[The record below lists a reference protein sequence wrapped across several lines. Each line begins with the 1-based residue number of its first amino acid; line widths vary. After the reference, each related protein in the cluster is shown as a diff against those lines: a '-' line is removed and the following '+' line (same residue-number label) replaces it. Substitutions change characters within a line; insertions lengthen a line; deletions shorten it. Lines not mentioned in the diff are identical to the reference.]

1 VHWNWRRNRWALAP
15 ASIRSAHTLTTDDA
29 SESLLYRK
37 GTGCLLLPERAG
49 GGAGPGAS
57 LRVRA
62 PMALTRETE
71 KAALEAFLLE
81 QKAVHIYAIGDLHP
95 SCWAD
100 CVWDGLREPVGGA
113 LRAVAL
119 TYRGLAV
126 PVLQV
131 LADPRSVPAL
141 DAAKRVL
148 ELLVA
153 APERLP
159 AGAFEAHL
167 NSSLETVLRDAGFA
181 VEAHPHLRMVLA
193 PADLAHL
200 RAGPPLRGQGRAAA
214 ARRLTPADADA
225 CMDLCGTLERSWF
238 EPQCLGSGIYY
249 GVYSDGDDGGSL
261 LAMGGTHVAAP
272 EYGVAALGNIAT
284 RASQRRKGYGRLVVR
299 ALCLALAD
307 HGIETIG
314 LNVTADNE
322 AAIGMYKALNFHTA
336 MEFVECDVE
345 NRAAA
350 QAGI

>member
-1 VHWNWRRNRWALAP
+1 
-15 ASIRSAHTLTTDDA
+15 
-29 SESLLYRK
+29 
-37 GTGCLLLPERAG
+37 
-49 GGAGPGAS
+49 
-57 LRVRA
+57 
-62 PMALTRETE
+62 MALTQETE

-81 QKAVHIYAIGDLHP
+81 QKAVNIYAIGDLHP

-100 CVWDGLREPVGGA
+100 CVWDGLREPRGGA

-131 LADPRSVPAL
+131 LADPSSIAAL
-141 DAAKRVL
+141 DAAKRAL
-148 ELLVA
+148 QLLVAA

-167 NSSLETVLRDAGFA
+167 NSGFETVLRDAGFA

-193 PADLAHL
+193 PDDLVQL
-200 RAGPPLRGQGRAAA
+200 RADPQLRVDRPLRGQGRAATP
-214 ARRLTPADADA
+214 RRLTPADADA

-238 EPQCLGSGIYY
+238 QPQCLDSGIYY
-249 GVYSDGDDGGSL
+249 GVYSDDDSGGSL

-314 LNVTADNE
+314 LNVAADNQ
-322 AAIGMYKALNFHTA
+322 AAIAMYKGLHFNTA

-345 NRAAA
+345 KQRGRAAA
-350 QAGI
+350 QAVI